1 MKVTAKGKTWNLKG
15 LSDSEYERAKR
26 LAAKT
31 GTPIDQC
38 YTCGGKRSAIPGSGG
53 VTEFQSGTYKDRSGK
68 TVQCDCA
75 SQMALRSRYLLANIG
90 SQYQKLDWEDFK
102 PEKPEIKQ
110 AIDDYVDNWEEFLH
124 HGFGME
130 LGGQMGVGKTFSAT
144 YIGKEMIKRNQS
156 VYFIPFIDLIFA
168 YQDEDGSLEDKF
180 RNTTFLIMDE
190 VTLPKT
196 AKQQEVF
203 ADKFEAMI
211 RHRTNYDLPTIIT
224 TNVSAE
230 KLDGAYPRVYSLL
243 AAKQIRVEFEGGDAR
258 REKKRAENGGM
269 IVEHMRRPIT

>member
-1 MKVTAKGKTWNLKG
+1 MKVKVKGKSWKLKG
-15 LSDSEYERAKR
+15 LSDAEYERAKR

-38 YTCGGKRSAIPGSGG
+38 PTCKGKREAIPGSGG
-53 VTEFQSGTYKDRSGK
+53 VTEFQSGSYKNRDGE
-68 TVQCDCA
+68 VIECDCA

-90 SQYQKLDWEDFK
+90 SQYQKLDWKDFSPK
-102 PEKPEIKQ
+102 SPEIKQ
-110 AIDDYVDNWEEFLH
+110 AVDDYVENWESFLH
-124 HGFGME
+124 HGFGIE
-130 LGGQMGVGKTFSAT
+130 LGGQDLGVGKTFSAT
-144 YIGKEMIKRNQS
+144 YIGKEMIKRNQT
-156 VYFIPFIDLIFA
+156 VYFIPFTDLVFA
-168 YQDEDGSLEDKF
+168 YQSEDSDLEDKF
-180 RNTTFLIMDE
+180 RSVTFLVIDE

-196 AKQQEVF
+196 AKQHEVF

-243 AAKQIRVEFEGGDAR
+243 AAKQIRVEFEGEDA
-258 REKKRAENGGM
+258 REKKGLENSEM
-269 IVEHMRRPIT
+269 IMNDMRRPIT